1 MPYDRTDRIRRAA
14 ILVASLDDA
23 LAEQVLRG
31 LPPGVRDRVL
41 DVAESLDEIDP
52 EEQRDVLTEFRRLS
66 RGGPSRG
73 GEAVEATFSSGDQPG
88 RDHGAR
94 DAIPSATQQGDAMA
108 NDGLSDA
115 DAAAMAELLAN
126 EHPQIVAAALSRL
139 SEAQSASV
147 FAALPAEIQAETL
160 ERLAD
165 LAPADESAVDEVAS
179 QIHQHM
185 QQRRE
190 RQARAAAG
198 AELVQKILSRTPAA
212 QRSVLLARMAA
223 KDAIAPAPQA
233 QPAPRSG
240 ERRPAPRPM
249 APRPEPVAQQAQ
261 MLVAA
266 MHRTSTLVAE
276 PMPLE
281 DRSAEF
287 GDLSDAALVA
297 GLQAADET
305 TVLRALAASGEG
317 LLARVTAMLP
327 RRQSKQLRR
336 MLNNLGPTRLAE
348 LQAAQHRLLELA
360 LEAADKAREAAA

>member
-31 LPPGVRDRVL
+31 LPSSVRDRVL
-41 DVAESLDEIDP
+41 DVAEALDEIDP
-52 EEQRDVLTEFRRLS
+52 DEQRDVLAESRRLS
-66 RGGPSRG
+66 RGGSAGRDD
-73 GEAVEATFSSGDQPG
+73 AVEASFSGSDPASEDRGRHHGMSSTTHHGDV
-88 RDHGAR
+88 A
-94 DAIPSATQQGDAMA
+94 A

-139 SEAQSASV
+139 SEEQSAAV

-198 AELVQKILSRTPAA
+198 AELVQKILARTPAA
-212 QRSVLLARMAA
+212 MRTALLARIAA
-223 KDAIAPAPQA
+223 KDGTPPK
-233 QPAPRSG
+233 QPAPRPV
-240 ERRPAPRPM
+240 ERRSAPRPTS
-249 APRPEPVAQQAQ
+249 PRLDLVAQQAQ
-261 MLVAA
+261 ALAAA
-266 MHRTSTLVAE
+266 MHRMSAPVAE
-276 PMPLE
+276 PVPLE

-287 GDLSDAALVA
+287 DDLSDAALVA
-297 GLQAADET
+297 GLQSADEA
-305 TVLRALAASGEG
+305 TVLRALATSGEG
-317 LLARVTAMLP
+317 LLARVAEMLP
-327 RRQSKQLRR
+327 RRQAKQLRR

-348 LQAAQHRLLELA
+348 LQAAQHRLLEIALQSESELA
-360 LEAADKAREAAA
+360 EAAA